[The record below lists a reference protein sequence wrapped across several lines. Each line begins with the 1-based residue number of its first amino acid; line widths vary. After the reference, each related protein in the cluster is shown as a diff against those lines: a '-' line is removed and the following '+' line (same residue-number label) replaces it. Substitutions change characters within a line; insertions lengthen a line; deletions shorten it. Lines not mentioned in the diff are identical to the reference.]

1 MADCKTTPPAAGI
14 RYALPD
20 ALRGLTLLSM
30 IAYHG
35 CWDMVYILGADWPWY
50 QSTGAYLWQQSIC
63 WTFILL
69 SGFSFSLGRRHW
81 RRGWL
86 VFACGAVVTAVTLVV
101 MPGQEIWFGVLTLL
115 GSCMLLGALLEK
127 ILARV
132 PAGAGLAVSAVLFAL
147 TRNVNR
153 GCLGFEGLR
162 LAALPEGLYRN
173 MATAY
178 LGFPFSGFHSTD
190 YFSLVPWFF
199 LFLTGYFLYRLTRR
213 YLEAAPDFGHCKPLC
228 ALGRRSLLVYML
240 HQPVL
245 YGVTMLLRALGL
257 PS

>member
-1 MADCKTTPPAAGI
+1 MAVSNTAPIKT

-20 ALRGLTLLSM
+20 TLRGLTLLSM
-30 IAYHG
+30 VAYHG

-50 QSTGAYLWQQSIC
+50 QSSGAYLWQQSIC

-86 VFACGAVVTAVTLVV
+86 VFGCGAVVTAVTVVV

-115 GSCMLLGALLEK
+115 GSCMLLGALLERP
-127 ILARV
+127 LGRV
-132 PAGAGLAVSAVLFAL
+132 PAGAGLVLSSALFVL
-147 TRNVNR
+147 TRSVNR
-153 GCLGFEGLR
+153 GYLGFEGLR
-162 LAALPEGLYRN
+162 LAALPDELYRN

-178 LGFPFSGFHSTD
+178 LGFPFPGFRSTD
-190 YFSLVPWFF
+190 YFSLVPWLF
-199 LFLTGYFLYRLTRR
+199 LFLTGYFLFRLTGKHLAAVPRLGR
-213 YLEAAPDFGHCKPLC
+213 CAPLE
-228 ALGRRSLLVYML
+228 ALGRRSLLIYML

-245 YGVTMLLRALGL
+245 YGLTMVLRLLA
-257 PS
+257 

>member
-1 MADCKTTPPAAGI
+1 MPMAVSNTAPNKT

-20 ALRGLTLLSM
+20 TLRGLTLLSM

-50 QSTGAYLWQQSIC
+50 QSSGAYLWQQSIC

-86 VFACGAVVTAVTLVV
+86 VFGCGAVVTAVTLVV

-115 GSCMLLGALLEK
+115 GSCMLLGALLERP
-127 ILARV
+127 LGRV
-132 PAGAGLAVSAVLFAL
+132 PAGAGLVLSAALFVL
-147 TRNVNR
+147 TRSVNR
-153 GCLGFEGLR
+153 GYLGFEGLR
-162 LAALPEGLYRN
+162 LAALPGELYRN

-178 LGFPFSGFHSTD
+178 LGFPFPGFRSTD
-190 YFSLVPWFF
+190 YFSLVPWLF
-199 LFLTGYFLYRLTRR
+199 LFLTGYFLFRLTGQH
-213 YLEAAPDFGHCKPLC
+213 LAAAPDLGRCAPLE

-245 YGVTMLLRALGL
+245 YGLTMVLRLLA
-257 PS
+257 

>member
-1 MADCKTTPPAAGI
+1 MAVSNTAPNKT

-20 ALRGLTLLSM
+20 TLRGLTLLSM

-50 QSTGAYLWQQSIC
+50 QSSGAYLWQQSIC

-86 VFACGAVVTAVTLVV
+86 VFGCGAVVTAVTLVV

-115 GSCMLLGALLEK
+115 GSCMLLGALLERP
-127 ILARV
+127 LGRV
-132 PAGAGLAVSAVLFAL
+132 PAGAGLVLSAALFVL
-147 TRNVNR
+147 TRSVNR
-153 GCLGFEGLR
+153 GYLGFEGLR
-162 LAALPEGLYRN
+162 LAALPGELYRN

-178 LGFPFSGFHSTD
+178 LGFPFPGFRSTD
-190 YFSLVPWFF
+190 YFSLVPWLF
-199 LFLTGYFLYRLTRR
+199 LFLTGYFLFRLTGKH
-213 YLEAAPDFGHCKPLC
+213 LAAAPDLGRCAPLE

-245 YGVTMLLRALGL
+245 YGLTMVLRLLA
-257 PS
+257 

>member
-1 MADCKTTPPAAGI
+1 MPMAVSNTAPNKT

-20 ALRGLTLLSM
+20 TLRGLTLLSM

-50 QSTGAYLWQQSIC
+50 QSSGAYLWQQSIC

-86 VFACGAVVTAVTLVV
+86 VFGCGAVVTAVTLVV
-101 MPGQEIWFGVLTLL
+101 MPGKEIWFGVLTLL
-115 GSCMLLGALLEK
+115 GSCMLLGALLERP
-127 ILARV
+127 LGRV
-132 PAGAGLAVSAVLFAL
+132 PAGAGLVLSAALFVL
-147 TRNVNR
+147 TRSVNR
-153 GCLGFEGLR
+153 GYLGFEGLR
-162 LAALPEGLYRN
+162 LAALPGELYRN

-178 LGFPFSGFHSTD
+178 LGFPFPGFRSTD
-190 YFSLVPWFF
+190 YFSLVPWLF
-199 LFLTGYFLYRLTRR
+199 LFLTGYFLFRLTGKH
-213 YLEAAPDFGHCKPLC
+213 LAAAPDLGRCAPLE

-245 YGVTMLLRALGL
+245 YGLTMVLRLLA
-257 PS
+257 

>member
-1 MADCKTTPPAAGI
+1 MPMAVSNTAPNKT

-20 ALRGLTLLSM
+20 TLRGLTLLSM

-35 CWDMVYILGADWPWY
+35 CWDMVYILGADWSWY
-50 QSTGAYLWQQSIC
+50 QSSGAYLWQQSIC

-81 RRGWL
+81 RRGRL
-86 VFACGAVVTAVTLVV
+86 VFGCGAVVTAVTLVV

-115 GSCMLLGALLEK
+115 GSCMLLGALLERP
-127 ILARV
+127 LGRV
-132 PAGAGLAVSAVLFAL
+132 PAGAGLVLSAALFVL
-147 TRNVNR
+147 TRSVNR
-153 GCLGFEGLR
+153 GYLGFEGLR
-162 LAALPEGLYRN
+162 LAALPGELYRN

-178 LGFPFSGFHSTD
+178 LGFPFPGFRSTD
-190 YFSLVPWFF
+190 YFSLVPWLF
-199 LFLTGYFLYRLTRR
+199 LFLTGYFLFRLTGKH
-213 YLEAAPDFGHCKPLC
+213 LAAAPDLGRCAPLE

-245 YGVTMLLRALGL
+245 YGLTMVLRLLA
-257 PS
+257 

>member
-1 MADCKTTPPAAGI
+1 MPMAVSNTAPNKT

-20 ALRGLTLLSM
+20 TLRGLTLLSM

-50 QSTGAYLWQQSIC
+50 QSSGAYLWQQSIC

-81 RRGWL
+81 RRGRL
-86 VFACGAVVTAVTLVV
+86 VLGCGAVVTAVTLVV

-115 GSCMLLGALLEK
+115 GSCMLLGALLERP
-127 ILARV
+127 LGRV
-132 PAGAGLAVSAVLFAL
+132 PAGAGLVLSAALFVL
-147 TRNVNR
+147 TRSVNR
-153 GCLGFEGLR
+153 GYLGFEGLR
-162 LAALPEGLYRN
+162 LAALPGELYRN

-178 LGFPFSGFHSTD
+178 LGFPFPGFRSTD
-190 YFSLVPWFF
+190 YFSLVPWLF
-199 LFLTGYFLYRLTRR
+199 LFLTGYFLFRLTGKH
-213 YLEAAPDFGHCKPLC
+213 LAAAPDLGRCAPLE

-245 YGVTMLLRALGL
+245 YGLTMVLRLLA
-257 PS
+257 

>member
-1 MADCKTTPPAAGI
+1 MAAFKTAPVKN

-20 ALRGLTLLSM
+20 TLRGLTLLSM

-35 CWDMVYILGADWPWY
+35 CWDMVYIFGADWPWY

-69 SGFSFSLGRRHW
+69 SGYSFSLGRRHW
-81 RRGWL
+81 RRGGL
-86 VFACGAVVTAVTLVV
+86 GVACGAVVTAVTVV
-101 MPGQEIWFGVLTLL
+101 VLPGQEIWFGVLTLL
-115 GSCMLLGALLEK
+115 GSCMLLGAALERP
-127 ILARV
+127 LSRV
-132 PAGAGLAVSAVLFAL
+132 PAGAGLALSAGLFAL

-153 GCLGFEGLR
+153 GALGFEGLR
-162 LAALPEGLYRN
+162 LLTLPAGLYRN

-190 YFSLVPWFF
+190 YFSLIPWLF
-199 LFLTGYFLYRLTRR
+199 LFLTGYFVFRLTGER
-213 YLEAAPDFGHCKPLC
+213 LAAAPDLGRCPPLE
-228 ALGRRSLLVYML
+228 ALGRRSLLIYML

-245 YGVTMLLRALGL
+245 YGLTMVLMALGIG
-257 PS
+257 

>member
-1 MADCKTTPPAAGI
+1 MPMAVSNTAPSKT

-20 ALRGLTLLSM
+20 TLRGLTLLSM

-50 QSTGAYLWQQSIC
+50 QSSGAYLWQQSIC

-81 RRGWL
+81 RRGRL
-86 VFACGAVVTAVTLVV
+86 VFGCGAVVTAVTLVV

-115 GSCMLLGALLEK
+115 GSCMLLGALLERP
-127 ILARV
+127 LGRV
-132 PAGAGLAVSAVLFAL
+132 PAGAGLVLSAALFVL
-147 TRNVNR
+147 TRSVNR
-153 GCLGFEGLR
+153 GYLGFEGLR
-162 LAALPEGLYRN
+162 LAALPGELYRN

-178 LGFPFSGFHSTD
+178 LGFPFPGFRSTD
-190 YFSLVPWFF
+190 YFSLVPWLF
-199 LFLTGYFLYRLTRR
+199 LFLTGYFLFRLTGKH
-213 YLEAAPDFGHCKPLC
+213 LAAAPDLGRCAPLE

-245 YGVTMLLRALGL
+245 YGLTMVLRLLA
-257 PS
+257 

>member
-1 MADCKTTPPAAGI
+1 MPMAVSNTAPNKT

-20 ALRGLTLLSM
+20 TLRGLTLLSM

-50 QSTGAYLWQQSIC
+50 QSSGAYLWQQSIC

-81 RRGWL
+81 RRGRL
-86 VFACGAVVTAVTLVV
+86 VFGCGAVVTAVTLVV

-115 GSCMLLGALLEK
+115 GSCMLLGALLERP
-127 ILARV
+127 LGRV
-132 PAGAGLAVSAVLFAL
+132 PAGAGLVLSAALFVL
-147 TRNVNR
+147 TRSVNR
-153 GCLGFEGLR
+153 GYLGFEGLR
-162 LAALPEGLYRN
+162 LAALPGELYRN

-178 LGFPFSGFHSTD
+178 LGFPFPGFRSTD
-190 YFSLVPWFF
+190 YFSLVPWCF
-199 LFLTGYFLYRLTRR
+199 LFLTGYFLFRLTGQR
-213 YLEAAPDFGHCKPLC
+213 LAAAPDLGRCAPLE

-245 YGVTMLLRALGL
+245 YGLTMVLRLLA
-257 PS
+257 

>member
-1 MADCKTTPPAAGI
+1 MAVFKTAPPRT

-20 ALRGLTLLSM
+20 TLRGLTLLSM

-86 VFACGAVVTAVTLVV
+86 VFGCGAVVTAVTLVV

-115 GSCMLLGALLEK
+115 GSCMLLGALLERP
-127 ILARV
+127 LGRV
-132 PAGAGLAVSAVLFAL
+132 PAPVGLALSAALFVL

-153 GCLGFEGLR
+153 GTLGFEGLR
-162 LAALPEGLYRN
+162 LAALPGALYRN

-178 LGFPFSGFHSTD
+178 LGFPFPGFHSTD
-190 YFSLVPWFF
+190 YFSLVPWGF
-199 LFLTGYFLYRLTRR
+199 LFLTGYFLFRLTGQR
-213 YLEAAPDFGHCKPLC
+213 LAAAPDLGRCAPLE

-245 YGVTMLLRALGL
+245 YGLTMVLRLLA
-257 PS
+257 

>member
-1 MADCKTTPPAAGI
+1 MPMAVSNTAPNKT

-20 ALRGLTLLSM
+20 TLRGLTLLSM

-50 QSTGAYLWQQSIC
+50 QSSGAYLWQQSIC

-81 RRGWL
+81 RRGRL
-86 VFACGAVVTAVTLVV
+86 VFGCGAVVTAVTLVV
-101 MPGQEIWFGVLTLL
+101 MPGPEIWFGVLTLL
-115 GSCMLLGALLEK
+115 GSCMLLGALLERP
-127 ILARV
+127 LGRV
-132 PAGAGLAVSAVLFAL
+132 PAGAGLVLSAALFVLI
-147 TRNVNR
+147 RSVNR
-153 GCLGFEGLR
+153 GYLGFEGLC
-162 LAALPEGLYRN
+162 LAALPGELYRN

-178 LGFPFSGFHSTD
+178 LGFPFPGFRSTD
-190 YFSLVPWFF
+190 YFSLVPWLF
-199 LFLTGYFLYRLTRR
+199 LFLTGYFLFRLTGKH
-213 YLEAAPDFGHCKPLC
+213 LAAAPDLGRCAPLE

-245 YGVTMLLRALGL
+245 YGLTMVLRLLA
-257 PS
+257 

>member
-1 MADCKTTPPAAGI
+1 MAVSNTAPNKT

-20 ALRGLTLLSM
+20 TLRGLTLLSM

-50 QSTGAYLWQQSIC
+50 QSSGAYLWQQSIC

-81 RRGWL
+81 RRGRL
-86 VFACGAVVTAVTLVV
+86 VFGCGAVVTAVTLVV

-115 GSCMLLGALLEK
+115 GSCMLLGALLERP
-127 ILARV
+127 LGRV
-132 PAGAGLAVSAVLFAL
+132 PAGAGLVLSAALFVL
-147 TRNVNR
+147 TRSVNR
-153 GCLGFEGLR
+153 GYLGFGGLR
-162 LAALPEGLYRN
+162 LAALPGELYRN

-178 LGFPFSGFHSTD
+178 LGFPFPGFRSTD
-190 YFSLVPWFF
+190 YFSLVPWLF
-199 LFLTGYFLYRLTRR
+199 LFLTGYFLFRLTGKH
-213 YLEAAPDFGHCKPLC
+213 LAAAPDLGRCAPLE

-245 YGVTMLLRALGL
+245 YGLTMVLRLLA
-257 PS
+257 

>member
-1 MADCKTTPPAAGI
+1 MPMAVSNTAPNKT

-20 ALRGLTLLSM
+20 TLRGLTLLSM

-50 QSTGAYLWQQSIC
+50 QSSGAYLWQQSIC

-86 VFACGAVVTAVTLVV
+86 VFGCGAVVTAVTLVV

-115 GSCMLLGALLEK
+115 GSCMLLGALLERP
-127 ILARV
+127 LGRV
-132 PAGAGLAVSAVLFAL
+132 PAGAGLVLSAALFVL
-147 TRNVNR
+147 TRSVNR
-153 GCLGFEGLR
+153 GYLGFEGLR
-162 LAALPEGLYRN
+162 LAALPGELYRN

-178 LGFPFSGFHSTD
+178 LGFPFPGFRSTD
-190 YFSLVPWFF
+190 YFSLVPWLF
-199 LFLTGYFLYRLTRR
+199 LFLTGYFLFRLTGKH
-213 YLEAAPDFGHCKPLC
+213 LAAAPDLGRCAPLE

-245 YGVTMLLRALGL
+245 YGLTMVLRLLA
-257 PS
+257 

>member
-1 MADCKTTPPAAGI
+1 MMALFKTASTGT

-20 ALRGLTLLSM
+20 TLRGLTLLSM

-35 CWDMVYILGADWPWY
+35 CWDMVYLLGADWPWY
-50 QSTGAYLWQQSIC
+50 TGTGAYLWQQSIC

-69 SGFSFSLGRRHW
+69 SGYSFSLGRRHW
-81 RRGWL
+81 RRGGL

-115 GSCMLLGALLEK
+115 GSCMLLGALLEPL
-127 ILARV
+127 LARM
-132 PAGAGLAVSAVLFAL
+132 PGREGLAVCALLFAL

-153 GCLGFEGLR
+153 GYLGFEGLR
-162 LAALPEGLYRN
+162 LWALPSGLYRN

-190 YFSLVPWFF
+190 YFSLIPWLF
-199 LFLTGYFLYRLTRR
+199 LFLAGYFLSRLTAAR
-213 YLEAAPDFGHCKPLC
+213 LAAAPALGRCAFLE

-245 YGVTMLLRALGL
+245 YGLTWAIQALGI
-257 PS
+257 SG

>member
-1 MADCKTTPPAAGI
+1 MAVFKTEPGKV

-20 ALRGLTLLSM
+20 TLRGLTLLSM
-30 IAYHG
+30 IVYHG

-50 QSTGAYLWQQSIC
+50 RSTGAYLWQQSIC

-69 SGFSFSLGRRHW
+69 SGYSFSLGRRHW
-81 RRGWL
+81 RRGWM
-86 VFACGAVVTAVTLVV
+86 VFACGAVVTAVTVVV

-115 GSCMLLGALLEK
+115 GSCMLLGALLETPLK
-127 ILARV
+127 RV
-132 PAGAGLAVSAVLFAL
+132 PAGMGLAASILLFL
-147 TRNVNR
+147 LFRNVNR
-153 GCLGFEGLR
+153 GSLGFEGLR
-162 LAALPEGLYRN
+162 LAALPAGLYRN

-178 LGFPFSGFHSTD
+178 LGFPFQEFHSTD

-199 LFLTGYFLYRLTRR
+199 LFLTGYFLFRLTGERLAAVPDLGR
-213 YLEAAPDFGHCKPLC
+213 CSPLE

-245 YGVTMLLRALGL
+245 YGLTMVLRYLGL
-257 PS
+257 P

>member
-1 MADCKTTPPAAGI
+1 MPMAVSNTAPNKT

-20 ALRGLTLLSM
+20 TLRGLTLLSM

-50 QSTGAYLWQQSIC
+50 QSSGAYLWQQSIC

-81 RRGWL
+81 RRGRL
-86 VFACGAVVTAVTLVV
+86 VFGCGAVVTAVTLVV

-115 GSCMLLGALLEK
+115 GSCMLLGALLERP
-127 ILARV
+127 LGRV
-132 PAGAGLAVSAVLFAL
+132 PAGAGLVLSAALFVL
-147 TRNVNR
+147 TRSVNR
-153 GCLGFEGLR
+153 GYLGFEGLR
-162 LAALPEGLYRN
+162 LAALPGALYRN

-178 LGFPFSGFHSTD
+178 LGFPFPGFRSTD
-190 YFSLVPWFF
+190 YFSLVPWLF
-199 LFLTGYFLYRLTRR
+199 LFLTGYFLFRLTGKH
-213 YLEAAPDFGHCKPLC
+213 LAAAPDLGRCAPLE

-245 YGVTMLLRALGL
+245 YGLTMVLRLLA
-257 PS
+257 

>member
-1 MADCKTTPPAAGI
+1 MAVSNTAPNKT

-20 ALRGLTLLSM
+20 TLRGLTLLSM

-50 QSTGAYLWQQSIC
+50 QSSGAYLWQQSIC

-86 VFACGAVVTAVTLVV
+86 VFGCGAVVTAVTLVV

-115 GSCMLLGALLEK
+115 GSCMLLGALLERP
-127 ILARV
+127 LGRV
-132 PAGAGLAVSAVLFAL
+132 PAGAGLVLSAALFVL
-147 TRNVNR
+147 TRSVNR
-153 GCLGFEGLR
+153 GYLGFEGLR
-162 LAALPEGLYRN
+162 LAALPGALYRN

-178 LGFPFSGFHSTD
+178 LGFPFPGFRSTD
-190 YFSLVPWFF
+190 YFSLVPWLF
-199 LFLTGYFLYRLTRR
+199 LFLTGYFLFRLTGQR
-213 YLEAAPDFGHCKPLC
+213 LAAAPDLGRCAPLE

-245 YGVTMLLRALGL
+245 YGLTMVLRLLA
-257 PS
+257 

>member
-1 MADCKTTPPAAGI
+1 MPMAVSNTAPNKT

-20 ALRGLTLLSM
+20 TLRGLTLLSM

-35 CWDMVYILGADWPWY
+35 CWDMVYILGAHWPWY
-50 QSTGAYLWQQSIC
+50 QSSGAYLWQQSIC

-81 RRGWL
+81 RRGRL
-86 VFACGAVVTAVTLVV
+86 VFGCGAVVTAVTLVV

-115 GSCMLLGALLEK
+115 GSCMLLGALLERP
-127 ILARV
+127 LGRV
-132 PAGAGLAVSAVLFAL
+132 PAGAGLVLSAALFVL
-147 TRNVNR
+147 TRSVNR
-153 GCLGFEGLR
+153 GYLGFEGLR
-162 LAALPEGLYRN
+162 LAALPGELYRN

-178 LGFPFSGFHSTD
+178 LGFPFPGFHSTD
-190 YFSLVPWFF
+190 YFSLVPWLF
-199 LFLTGYFLYRLTRR
+199 LFLTGYFLFRLTGKH
-213 YLEAAPDFGHCKPLC
+213 LAAAPDLGRCAPLE

-245 YGVTMLLRALGL
+245 YGLTMVLRLLA
-257 PS
+257 

>member
-1 MADCKTTPPAAGI
+1 MAVSNTAPNKT

-20 ALRGLTLLSM
+20 TLRGLTLLSM

-50 QSTGAYLWQQSIC
+50 QSSGAYLWQQSIC

-86 VFACGAVVTAVTLVV
+86 VFGCGAVVTAVTLVV

-115 GSCMLLGALLEK
+115 GSCMLLGALLERP
-127 ILARV
+127 LGRV
-132 PAGAGLAVSAVLFAL
+132 PAVAGLVLSAALFVL
-147 TRNVNR
+147 TRSVNR
-153 GCLGFEGLR
+153 GYLGFEGLR
-162 LAALPEGLYRN
+162 LAALPGELYRN

-178 LGFPFSGFHSTD
+178 LGFPFPGFRSTD
-190 YFSLVPWFF
+190 YFSLVPWLF
-199 LFLTGYFLYRLTRR
+199 LFLTGYFLFRLTGKH
-213 YLEAAPDFGHCKPLC
+213 LAAAPDLGRCAPLE

-245 YGVTMLLRALGL
+245 YGLTMVLRLLA
-257 PS
+257 

>member
-1 MADCKTTPPAAGI
+1 MAAFNTTPPART

-20 ALRGLTLLSM
+20 TLRGLTLLSM

-35 CWDMVYILGADWPWY
+35 CWDMVYILGADWSWY
-50 QSTGAYLWQQSIC
+50 HGTGAYLWQQSIC

-86 VFACGAVVTAVTLVV
+86 VFACGAVVTAVTVV
-101 MPGQEIWFGVLTLL
+101 VLPGQEIWFGVLTLL
-115 GSCMLLGALLEK
+115 GSCMLLGALLERP
-127 ILARV
+127 LGRV
-132 PAGAGLAVSAVLFAL
+132 PPAAGLAASAALFVL

-153 GCLGFEGLR
+153 GVLGFEGLR
-162 LAALPEGLYRN
+162 LWALPAGLYRN
-173 MATAY
+173 MVTAY
-178 LGFPFSGFHSTD
+178 LGFPFPGFHSTD

-199 LFLTGYFLYRLTRR
+199 LFLTGYFLFRLTGGQLAASPDLGRCR
-213 YLEAAPDFGHCKPLC
+213 PLE

-245 YGVTMLLRALGL
+245 YGLTLALMALGG
-257 PS
+257 S